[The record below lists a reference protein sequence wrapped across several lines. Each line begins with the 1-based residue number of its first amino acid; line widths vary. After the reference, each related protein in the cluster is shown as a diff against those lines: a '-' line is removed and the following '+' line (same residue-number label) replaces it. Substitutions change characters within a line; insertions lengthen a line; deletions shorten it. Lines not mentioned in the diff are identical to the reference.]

1 MYVRGCGFRWK
12 NWGCHGLLRKNSV
25 PLEPAPKRD
34 DRHLVVLCLV
44 LASPL
49 VHSYAIVHCTS
60 SSYVGWRTGLLQ
72 LLTLQ
77 LIDDNFPA
85 RILHSTCGHLVCTF
99 PPTTSCTYVV
109 LLQPTGQDHRQIA
122 APPLRPVETE
132 FLLEAMPGQIVC
144 RIPLVWWGNSGGDVL
159 HKHPISLFFFDQGT
173 KDAMLRAATAWEA
186 WMVTK

>member
-49 VHSYAIVHCTS
+49 VHNYAIVHCTS

-99 PPTTSCTYVV
+99 PPTTSCTPYIRCTSATDRTRPSTDRGSTSAASGDRISSRSNAWANRLPYSSGLV
-109 LLQPTGQDHRQIA
+109 GQ
-122 APPLRPVETE
+122 LR
-132 FLLEAMPGQIVC
+132 GR
-144 RIPLVWWGNSGGDVL
+144 RI
-159 HKHPISLFFFDQGT
+159 T
-173 KDAMLRAATAWEA
+173 
-186 WMVTK
+186 